1 MRIGDY
7 VISIWSFHRRALLI
21 CTGLIVALLAVLGVT
36 ALLVRATGQT
46 ATGGE
51 DSRAGRLIPVEK
63 PSPSHATPTA
73 RASDVRFWN
82 AVPAVYPATSAAFPA
97 VTGAATRDPS
107 LFARAFATELF
118 NRDYAIDRGRL
129 LSWAQYEDAPLRAPN
144 YPSTDWTKVLV
155 DSLTDLTWDNALET
169 PIPAEGP
176 WLALR
181 SARTTQS
188 VRDVQVTLD
197 QRWEQAVASGYQP
210 ADPLATA
217 RDVTLTLIRRS
228 QMSGR
233 MVVQRF
239 AVSIAL
245 QLGSSP
251 RGGYG
256 VATTNNY
263 VIKEI
268 R

>member
-1 MRIGDY
+1 MRISDHA
-7 VISIWSFHRRALLI
+7 ISAWHLHRRALLV
-21 CTGLIVALLAVLGVT
+21 CTALIAALLTVLGVT
-36 ALLVRATGQT
+36 ALLVRATSQP
-46 ATGGE
+46 ATGG
-51 DSRAGRLIPVEK
+51 DGQANPQAPVAR
-63 PSPSHATPTA
+63 PSPPNATPTA
-73 RASDVRFWN
+73 RASDVQFWN
-82 AVPAVYPATSAAFPA
+82 AVPAVRPATSAAYPA
-97 VTGAATRDPS
+97 VSGAATRDPS

-118 NRDYAIDRGRL
+118 TRDYAVDRGQL
-129 LSWAQYEDAPLRAPN
+129 LAWAQYEDAPLRAPN
-144 YPSTDWTKVLV
+144 YPPPVWTKVLV
-155 DSLTDLTWDNALET
+155 DSLTDMTWDDALDT
-169 PIPAEGP
+169 PVPAEGP

-181 SARTTQS
+181 SEHATQS

-217 RDVTLTLIRRS
+217 RDVTLTVTRRS
-228 QMSGR
+228 QMSGHTI
-233 MVVQRF
+233 VQRF

-268 R
+268 G